1 MKKINNIVLLTTAL
15 AASLACQKTEINEQR
30 PQSEG
35 RFTVLVTTE
44 EISTK
49 TAFGTLSG
57 NKYPTLW
64 QADDEVVFSLNNAEG
79 VSATAEVVGGG
90 TTANFSPS
98 FTDAAATDYT
108 IYAVSPASAAISFAE
123 NSISVNI
130 PSVQTSGESSCDPA
144 AQLLY
149 AQSETSTEKPA
160 EFKARFQ
167 HLTSYLKITL
177 SNLPAGVTPA
187 KLTLDLGSPA
197 AGTFSY
203 NASDNTLTAEES
215 AVTALEASAS
225 STEVWFACAPVD
237 LSGKSVPVKMT
248 SDNGTAYVKTISFPE
263 GRQMEAGKVYGID
276 INMSDAAVPYQ
287 KKITPGDDGFSTY
300 KGKIEDGLMKGLNYW
315 EKEVKGTY
323 TFSDV
328 PVDGKYDIVLRV
340 YYFEGWTSQ
349 LTSLSIKINDRAEES
364 YFVTAVDWVS
374 VKGES
379 YITLKDVELNAG
391 ENVIV
396 VGNGACH
403 KGWQA
408 NDKYFAQAGWMMV
421 TNSANEYVQSVKVIK
436 MSLTPGD
443 EGVTYDENLQLVGS
457 YLKGFW
463 HWTDRYAIFTF
474 QNVQAG
480 IYNVSVNVDWWI
492 DEHEVSTGI
501 IVNGGELLSAKVS
514 DSKVK
519 SVSFSGIQLQEGTN
533 VIKVGK
539 GSYISVDPNGKDNYP
554 NVSTVTIQNYPF

>member
-1 MKKINNIVLLTTAL
+1 MKKINNIVLLTAAL

-44 EISTK
+44 EISTR

-57 NKYPTLW
+57 DNKYPTLW
-64 QADDEVVFSLNNAEG
+64 QADDKVKFSLNNAEG

-90 TTANFSPS
+90 TTATFSPS
-98 FTDAAATDYT
+98 FTEAEAADYT
-108 IYAVSPASAAISFAE
+108 IYAVSPASAAVSFAE

-130 PSVQTSGESSCDPA
+130 PSVQTPGKSSCDPA

-149 AQSETSTEKPA
+149 AKSETSTAKPA
-160 EFKARFQ
+160 EFKARFK

-187 KLTLDLGSPA
+187 KLKLDLSSPA

-203 NASDNTLTAEES
+203 NASDNTLTAKES
-215 AVTALEASAS
+215 AVTALEASVS
-225 STEVWFACAPVD
+225 SNEVWFACAPVD

-276 INMSDAAVPYQ
+276 INMSDAVVPYQ
-287 KKITPGDDGFSTY
+287 KTITPGDEGFSTN
-300 KGKIEDGLMKGLNYW
+300 GKIEGGLMQGLNYW
-315 EKEVKGTY
+315 EKGVKGTY
-323 TFSDV
+323 KFSDV
-328 PVDGKYDIVLRV
+328 PVGGKYDIVLRV

-364 YFVTAVDWVS
+364 YFVTAVNGVS

-391 ENVIV
+391 ENEIV

-403 KGWQA
+403 KGWQDM
-408 NDKYFAQAGWMMV
+408 DKFFAQAGWMMV
-421 TNSANEYVQSVKVIK
+421 TNSANDYVQSEKVIK
-436 MSLTPGD
+436 VSLTPGQP
-443 EGVTYDENLQLVGS
+443 GVEAIGGANIDGSFVKGIWFWDDRFGKYTFENVPAGTYN
-457 YLKGFW
+457 
-463 HWTDRYAIFTF
+463 I
-474 QNVQAG
+474 NVKVNWWVD
-480 IYNVSVNVDWWI
+480 NV
-492 DEHEVSTGI
+492 EVSTGI
-501 IVNGGELLSAKVS
+501 RVNGGDRLSEKV
-514 DSKVK
+514 VK
-519 SVSFSGIQLQEGTN
+519 TTTSVTFKNVELQEGTN
-533 VIKVGK
+533 VIKVGRGEYGPATADK
-539 GSYISVDPNGKDNYP
+539 CKFYP
-554 NVSTVTIQNYPF
+554 EVGTVTITNY

>member
-1 MKKINNIVLLTTAL
+1 MKKINNIVLLTAAL

-44 EISTK
+44 EITTR

-57 NKYPTLW
+57 DKYPTLW
-64 QADDEVVFSLNNAEG
+64 QAGDEVKFSLNNAEG

-98 FTDAAATDYT
+98 FTEAEAADYT
-108 IYAVSPASAAISFAE
+108 IYAVSPASAAVSFAE

-130 PSVQTSGESSCDPA
+130 PSVQTPGKSSCDPA

-149 AQSETSTEKPA
+149 AKSETSTAKPA
-160 EFKARFQ
+160 EFKARFK

-187 KLTLDLGSPA
+187 KLKLDLSSPA

-203 NASDNTLTAEES
+203 NASDNTLTAKES
-215 AVTALEASAS
+215 AVTALEASVS
-225 STEVWFACAPVD
+225 SNEVWFACAPVD

-276 INMSDAAVPYQ
+276 IDMSAAEAVPYQ
-287 KKITPGDDGFSTY
+287 KKITPGQEGFSTN
-300 KGKIEDGLMKGLNYW
+300 GKIKDGLMEGLNYW
-315 EKEVKGTY
+315 EKDVKGTY

-328 PVDGKYDIVLRV
+328 PVGGKYDIVLRV

-349 LTSLSIKINDRAEES
+349 LTSLSIKINNRAEES
-364 YFVTAVDWVS
+364 YFVTAVDGKS

-403 KGWQA
+403 KGWQ
-408 NDKYFAQAGWMMV
+408 DKDKFFAQAGWMMV
-421 TNSANEYVQSVKVIK
+421 TNCPNDYVQSEKVIK
-436 MSLTPGD
+436 VSLTPGQAGVKAIGGADIAGSLVKGIWFWD
-443 EGVTYDENLQLVGS
+443 ERFGEYTFENVP
-457 YLKGFW
+457 
-463 HWTDRYAIFTF
+463 
-474 QNVQAG
+474 AG
-480 IYNVSVNVDWWI
+480 IYDINVKVNWWVDNV
-492 DEHEVSTGI
+492 EVSTGI
-501 IVNGGELLSAKVS
+501 RVNGGDRLSEKV
-514 DSKVK
+514 VK
-519 SVSFSGIQLQEGTN
+519 TTTSVTFKNVELQEGTN
-533 VIKVGK
+533 VIKVGRGEYGPATADECK
-539 GSYISVDPNGKDNYP
+539 FYP
-554 NVSTVTIQNYPF
+554 EVGTVTIRNY

>member
-1 MKKINNIVLLTTAL
+1 MKKINNIVLLTAAL

-44 EISTK
+44 EITTR

-57 NKYPTLW
+57 DKYPTLW
-64 QADDEVVFSLNNAEG
+64 QAGDEVKFSLNNAEG

-98 FTDAAATDYT
+98 FTEAEAADYT
-108 IYAVSPASAAISFAE
+108 IYAVSPASAAVSFAE

-130 PSVQTSGESSCDPA
+130 PSVQTPGKSSCDPA

-149 AQSETSTEKPA
+149 AKSETSTAKPA
-160 EFKARFQ
+160 EFKARFK

-187 KLTLDLGSPA
+187 KLKLDLSSPA

-203 NASDNTLTAEES
+203 NASDNTLTAKES
-215 AVTALEASAS
+215 AVTALEASVS
-225 STEVWFACAPVD
+225 SNEVWFACAPVD

-276 INMSDAAVPYQ
+276 IDMSAAEAVPYQ
-287 KKITPGDDGFSTY
+287 KTITPGQEGFSTN
-300 KGKIEDGLMKGLNYW
+300 GKIKDGLMEGLNYW
-315 EKEVKGTY
+315 EKDVKGTY

-328 PVDGKYDIVLRV
+328 PVGGKYDIVLRV

-349 LTSLSIKINDRAEES
+349 LTSLSIKINNRAEES
-364 YFVTAVDWVS
+364 YFVTAVDGKS

-403 KGWQA
+403 KGWQ
-408 NDKYFAQAGWMMV
+408 DKDKFFAQAGWMMV
-421 TNSANEYVQSVKVIK
+421 TNCPNDYVQSEKVIK
-436 MSLTPGD
+436 VSLTPGQAGVKAIGGADIAGSLVKGIWFWD
-443 EGVTYDENLQLVGS
+443 ERFGEYTFENVP
-457 YLKGFW
+457 
-463 HWTDRYAIFTF
+463 
-474 QNVQAG
+474 AG
-480 IYNVSVNVDWWI
+480 IYDINVKVNWWVDNV
-492 DEHEVSTGI
+492 EVSTGI
-501 IVNGGELLSAKVS
+501 RVNGGDRLSEKV
-514 DSKVK
+514 VK
-519 SVSFSGIQLQEGTN
+519 TTTSVTFKNVELQEGTN
-533 VIKVGK
+533 VIKVGRGEYGPATADECK
-539 GSYISVDPNGKDNYP
+539 FYP
-554 NVSTVTIQNYPF
+554 EVGTVTIRNY